1 MEKTHESAL
10 KTHRNVLK
18 THRSALFLRKN
29 DRK

>member
-10 KTHRNVLK
+10 KTHGNVLK